1 MLETES
7 IEGGAD
13 EADGLRVGIREF
25 KAHLSRYLRRVETGE
40 MLIITDHGRPIARLF
55 PAAIRLED
63 RMQAMVDAGLAE
75 WNGELGAPADFAPT
89 IRISEGQTL
98 AEMILED
105 RR

>member
-7 IEGGAD
+7 AHAEAEGK
-13 EADGLRVGIREF
+13 RIGIREF

-40 MLIITDHGRPIARLF
+40 VLVITDHGRPIARLF
-55 PAAIRLED
+55 PAAISLED
-63 RMQAMVDAGLAE
+63 RMQAMVDAGLAD
-75 WNGELGAPADFAPT
+75 WNGDITTPADFEPS
-89 IRISEGQTL
+89 IRIAEGKTI